1 MKRTLAIATAGLAAF
16 VPTAA
21 ATHQPNHQPGT
32 QGNLTIDATPD
43 TVRFGRAVTLSGKL
57 TGANNATRPVTIEH
71 DPFPVDTFTP
81 LGATTTNATGDWS
94 FVHDSPAVNT
104 RYRARSGGNESQI
117 VTVGVR
123 PAISLRLSDYTPDV
137 GERVRFFGRLCPEH
151 DGTRIAIQRRFGPND
166 WRTVRRTTLKDIAGS
181 ACSSYS
187 RRVPVRRDGAYR
199 VRFRGDADH
208 VAGNSRVRRA
218 NVG

>member
-16 VPTAA
+16 VPAAA
-21 ATHQPNHQPGT
+21 ATHQPNHQPGAP
-32 QGNLTIDATPD
+32 GNLTIDATPD

-57 TGANNATRPVTIEH
+57 TGGNNAARPVTIEH
-71 DPFPVDTFTP
+71 DPFPVDTFAQ

-123 PAISLRLSDYTPDV
+123 PAIRLRVSDRTPDV

-151 DGTRIAIQRRFGPND
+151 DGVRIALQRRFGD
-166 WRTVRRTTLKDIAGS
+166 TWRTLRRPLLKDIAGS
-181 ACSSYS
+181 TCSSYS
-187 RRVPVRRDGAYR
+187 KRLRVRRDGAYR
-199 VRFRGDADH
+199 TRFLGDADN
-208 VAGNSRVRRA
+208 VAGNSRVRRV

>member
-1 MKRTLAIATAGLAAF
+1 MKRTLAIAIAGLAAF

-21 ATHQPNHQPGT
+21 ATHQPNHQPGGP
-32 QGNLTIDATPD
+32 GNLTIDATPD

-57 TGANNATRPVTIEH
+57 TGGNNATRPVTIEH
-71 DPFPVDTFTP
+71 DPFPVDTFTQ
-81 LGATTTNATGDWS
+81 LGTTTTNATGDWS
-94 FVHDSPAVNT
+94 FAHDSPAVNT
-104 RYRARSGGNESQI
+104 RYRARSSGNESQI

-123 PAISLRLSDYTPDV
+123 PAIRLRVSDRTPDV

-151 DGTRIAIQRRFGPND
+151 DGVRIALQRRFGD
-166 WRTVRRTTLKDIAGS
+166 TWRTLRRPMLKDIAGS

-187 RRVPVRRDGAYR
+187 KRLRVRRDGAYR
-199 VRFRGDADH
+199 TRFLGDAHH
-208 VAGNSRVRRA
+208 VAGNSRVRRV